1 VGQEEVPSLAQQHQ
15 PAELQAPL
23 DDMDDMPL
31 LDDIKLILRRFGG
44 NQAFFQKMAKG
55 FAPEMLKQ
63 LNLFKQST
71 KVFEYA
77 TAAAVG
83 HGIKGLASNFGALR
97 LAAYAAFLE
106 KQLKQKDLEF
116 IEIKAWTEQLELLIN
131 ESTQQLSTYIPQPES
146 TVLAQDKMTQAI
158 DSQALM
164 PSAWTELN
172 ALMLLLKANNLEAMT
187 FVDRLIKK
195 LPHHPQWITL
205 QGQVQALEF
214 DKASDTLRI
223 IMLENK

>member
-1 VGQEEVPSLAQQHQ
+1 
-15 PAELQAPL
+15 
-23 DDMDDMPL
+23 M
-31 LDDIKLILRRFGG
+31 
-44 NQAFFQKMAKG
+44 
-55 FAPEMLKQ
+55 
-63 LNLFKQST
+63 
-71 KVFEYA
+71 
-77 TAAAVG
+77 G

-106 KQLKQKDLEF
+106 KQLKQKDFEF

-131 ESTQQLSTYIPQPES
+131 DSTQQLSTYIPQPES
-146 TVLAQDKMTQAI
+146 TALAQDKIAQSI
-158 DSQALM
+158 DSQASM
-164 PSAWTELN
+164 PSAWAELN

-187 FVDRLIKK
+187 LADQLIKK

-205 QGQVQALEF
+205 QGQVQTLEF